1 MSIKPEPE
9 NKYCTDLTQLKL
21 IQNFVVRKASLR
33 IDKDDCASVL
43 KRCAFFRK
51 LPLIPELC
59 N

>member
-33 IDKDDCASVL
+33 IDKDCASVL